1 VEREAGLSLT
11 SSAKG
16 DSTCTWIPTLRPA
29 TRRCTFNFAYC
40 HCLVKLRT

>member
-16 DSTCTWIPTLRPA
+16 DSTCTCIPTLRTA
-29 TRRCTFNFAYC
+29 TKRCTFNFAYS
-40 HCLVKLRT
+40 HWLVKLRT